1 MATTTGNTATK
12 RSSGATRKSTARKST
27 TRNTT
32 RTTAAKSPS
41 KTTGRRTRTTA
52 QNKTRQAAKANATA
66 AKTTAKQGRNVAERA
81 GLVYV
86 GAVLE
91 ARDRVN
97 TVATDVVETLTTR
110 RGVTL
115 RRLERRGQTETRKV
129 RTRAER
135 LIRRGERRFDRETN
149 AVARETQRRSNPVT
163 QQVATVAG
171 RIEDTVQAGVAAGER
186 VVKTLA

>member
-1 MATTTGNTATK
+1 MATTANTTTNSSGE
-12 RSSGATRKSTARKST
+12 SSGATKSRSNARKST
-27 TRNTT
+27 TAR
-32 RTTAAKSPS
+32 KSPT

-52 QNKTRQAAKANATA
+52 QNKTHDAASANAAA

-97 TVATDVVETLTTR
+97 EVATEVTEALTTR

-115 RRLERRGQTETRKV
+115 RRLERRGQTETRKA
-129 RTRAER
+129 RTRAQR
-135 LIRRGERRFDRETN
+135 FIRRGERRDC
-149 AVARETQRRSNPVT
+149 P
-163 QQVATVAG
+163 
-171 RIEDTVQAGVAAGER
+171 
-186 VVKTLA
+186 

>member
-1 MATTTGNTATK
+1 M
-12 RSSGATRKSTARKST
+12 
-27 TRNTT
+27 
-32 RTTAAKSPS
+32 
-41 KTTGRRTRTTA
+41 RTTA
-52 QNKTRQAAKANATA
+52 QNKTRDAAKANATA

-91 ARDRVN
+91 ARDRVT
-97 TVATDVVETLTTR
+97 TVATDIAETLTTR

-129 RTRAER
+129 RTRAQR
-135 LIRRGERRFDRETN
+135 VIRRGERRFDREVN
-149 AVARETQRRSNPVT
+149 AVERETARRENVVT
-163 QQVATVAG
+163 KQVATVAG
-171 RIEDTVQAGVAAGER
+171 RIEETVQAGVAAGER